1 MTQAHDPT
9 SRPDLADL
17 FRRYLHGQTAA
28 QAEGLG
34 HPEPSG
40 EVEPYDAVPVQP
52 VDARL
57 AWHEALAAA
66 THLAPSGK
74 HAWTVPP
81 DWPALVAA
89 QEPAVSLAFCVGNF
103 PQLVRDLHPLLHG
116 VNVEALRPTSA
127 RPPEEATTLLEWA
140 MQPRDE
146 AGTLVAAGLL
156 RLARRHD
163 EAAALLARITAA
175 PWQALRDNELAALA
189 WHRGETAKAA
199 ALWQKMPD
207 SVPVLFNRGMA
218 ALFLGRAADARALLT
233 RAVEQLPDGDSW
245 HHLGRLYLT
254 LTGV

>member
-1 MTQAHDPT
+1 MT
-9 SRPDLADL
+9 RPDVADL
-17 FRRYLHGQTAA
+17 FRRYLQGQTTA

-57 AWHEALAAA
+57 AWHEAIAAA
-66 THLAPSGK
+66 THLAPSTK
-74 HAWTVPP
+74 TWPVPP

-103 PQLVRDLHPLLHG
+103 PQMVRDLHPLLHG
-116 VNVEALRPTSA
+116 ANIEALRPTSGQPA
-127 RPPEEATTLLEWA
+127 EVATTLREWA

-146 AGTLVAAGLL
+146 AGTLVAAGVL
-156 RLARRHD
+156 RLARRYD
-163 EAAALLARITAA
+163 DTAQLLARITSPTWHAV
-175 PWQALRDNELAALA
+175 RDNEVAALA
-189 WHRGETAKAA
+189 WHRGETAKAE
-199 ALWQKMPD
+199 ALWTLLPE

-218 ALFLGRAADARALLT
+218 ALFLGRADDARALLS

-254 LTGV
+254 LASVRS